1 MGIHAGGLDMPDYG
15 RPIEFGF
22 FLIPNADEYPQL
34 IEQAELADGLG
45 LEYLG
50 VQDQPYQSSFL
61 ETFTLLAVLAARTS
75 RIHLFPDVA
84 NLPLRQPAVLA
95 KAAASL
101 DVMSG
106 GRFELGLGAGAF
118 WDAIWALG
126 GPRRAPGEAVEALED
141 AIKVIRRMWSGER
154 GLRYDGRHYA
164 LRGGHSGPVPLH
176 PIGIWLGA
184 VGPRMLAL
192 TGRRADGWIP
202 SSSYVPPER
211 LPDLQARIDEAAVA
225 AGRDPALV
233 KRLYNVDGRITT
245 GVLHG
250 FLDGPPDHWVEVLAG
265 LALNDG
271 LDTFIF
277 WPREAPGE
285 QLRRFAEDVV
295 PGVRATVERERT
307 GRPR

>member
-1 MGIHAGGLDMPDYG
+1 MPDYG

-22 FLIPNADEYPQL
+22 FLIPNADEYLQL
-34 IEQAELADGLG
+34 IEQAELADRLG
-45 LEYLG
+45 LEYVG
-50 VQDQPYQSSFL
+50 VQDHPYQSRFL
-61 ETFTLLAVLAARTS
+61 ETFVLLAVLAARTS
-75 RIHLFPDVA
+75 RIGLFPDVA
-84 NLPLRQPAVLA
+84 NLPLRQPSVLA

-141 AIKVIRRMWSGER
+141 AIEVIRRMWSGER

-192 TGRRADGWIP
+192 TGRQADGWVP
-202 SSSYVPPER
+202 SSSYLPPDR
-211 LPDLQARIDEAAVA
+211 LPDLQARIDEAALA
-225 AGRDPALV
+225 SGRDPAAV

-245 GVLHG
+245 GALHG

-285 QLRRFAEDVV
+285 QLRLFAEEVA

-307 GRPR
+307 GQPR